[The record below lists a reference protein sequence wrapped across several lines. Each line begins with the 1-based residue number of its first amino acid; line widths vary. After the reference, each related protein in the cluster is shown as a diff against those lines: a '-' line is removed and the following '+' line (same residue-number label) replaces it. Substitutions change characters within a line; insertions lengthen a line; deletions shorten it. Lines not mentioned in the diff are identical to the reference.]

1 MKLGP
6 HCLTVYLNKI
16 NDINHPIPPKWLEY
30 IRLFCSLFWYRIYW
44 GFSGGPYSS
53 LAPEGLG
60 VDMDPSGEHIWP
72 LKLWLE
78 KSLLLLSGPLLK
90 WPKHKV
96 ALKMM
101 LILLQGSSFGCWCFP
116 EGICMFLYAVNWQLH
131 LQLLILSF
139 SNRWQVQETRQ
150 LTIPYQFDGSHDS
163 WNSSFIFF
171 YLFVFKWIDTSG
183 WC

>member
-1 MKLGP
+1 MIG
-6 HCLTVYLNKI
+6 
-16 NDINHPIPPKWLEY
+16 
-30 IRLFCSLFWYRIYW
+30 IYKT
-44 GFSGGPYSS
+44 
-53 LAPEGLG
+53 
-60 VDMDPSGEHIWP
+60 I
-72 LKLWLE
+72 LKFVLVQDLLRFQWW
-78 KSLLLLSGPLLK
+78 SLLLPSTRRIRSGHGPIWGAHMATEVVTRKITFLLSGPLLK